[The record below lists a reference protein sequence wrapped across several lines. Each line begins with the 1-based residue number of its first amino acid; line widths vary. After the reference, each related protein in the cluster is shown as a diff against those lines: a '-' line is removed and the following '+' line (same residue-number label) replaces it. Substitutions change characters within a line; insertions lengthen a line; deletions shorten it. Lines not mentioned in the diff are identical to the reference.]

1 MNAVAHA
8 LRLQKNALTF
18 GRIAPLL
25 LAVLAFSALFYTAGL
40 TLVRDWWSDA
50 DAGHGLLLAPIAL
63 WLAWRRGLL
72 PVRAP
77 QPVLGAVLLL
87 GAILIR
93 YVAGLAAELF
103 TLRLSL
109 LAALGALVIF
119 YFGYR
124 QLLHWWLP
132 ATLLLLAVPLP
143 SVVMGSLAL
152 PLQLQASQFGAAL
165 LEARHVPVLLA
176 GNVIHLP
183 GRSLFV
189 TEACSGL
196 RSLTSLI
203 ALGVLIG
210 GMWLRTPALR
220 VAIVLLAV
228 PTAMLLNGIRI
239 FITGFLVY
247 FVDPKLGDGIMHY
260 TEGWAMFV
268 VAFLLLGAIA
278 WAFTHAE
285 QFYFSRMARA

>member
-18 GRIAPLL
+18 GRLAPLL
-25 LAVLAFSALFYTAGL
+25 LAVVAFSALFYTAGL

-50 DAGHGLLLAPIAL
+50 DAGHGLLLAPVAL

-72 PVRAP
+72 PERAP
-77 QPVLGAVLLL
+77 QPLLGAVFLL

-109 LAALGALVIF
+109 LAALGALIIF
-119 YFGYR
+119 HFGYR

-165 LEARHVPVLLA
+165 LESRHVPVLLA

-210 GMWLRTPALR
+210 GIWLRTPTLR

-285 QFYFSRMARA
+285 QFYFSRTARA